1 MSDLISKEELLNLAD
16 YEVACELPE
25 QHRLTEYAAGQVSLK
40 EGVKEADAQ
49 EVARKYGDFLLFCDE
64 VDEISDLLTAPKRP
78 FAANHVLVS
87 PHVGGILSPLGIVD
101 RPITMTVKHV
111 WAAMQPGPWEGGDF
125 HHHGIPVATLK
136 RLPWLL
142 EHPAL
147 VANSKDDATK
157 LILALPATDNRG
169 MPLISPI
176 KIDAQGRLDVD
187 EFIANLVCTVFG
199 PVDFYDYFGL
209 ALKPSNIVFIDSEME
224 AELCELTGR
233 AVFSNLADLSRDTEL
248 AHPQILGEPDFVV
261 EGHDT
266 TWLVER
272 VREHFSVVVQPE
284 EDREV

>member
-16 YEVACELPE
+16 YEMACEMPE
-25 QHRLTEYAAGQVSLK
+25 RHRLTESVSGQISLK
-40 EGVKEADAQ
+40 RGPAATDAQ

-64 VDEISDLLTAPKRP
+64 VDEISDLLTAPRRP
-78 FAANHVLVS
+78 FAGNHMLVS
-87 PHVGGILSPLGIVD
+87 PHVGGVLSPLGVID

-125 HHHGIPVATLK
+125 HHHGISTSTLK

-147 VANSKDDATK
+147 VANSKDDASK

-169 MPLISPI
+169 MPLISPM

-199 PVDFYDYFGL
+199 PEDFYDYFGL
-209 ALKPSNIVFIDSEME
+209 ALKPSSIVFIDSSME

-233 AVFSNLADLSRDTEL
+233 DVFSNLADLPRDTEL
-248 AHPQILGEPDFVV
+248 VHPQILGGPDLVV
-261 EGHDT
+261 EEHDV
-266 TWLVER
+266 TWLVEQ
-272 VREHFSVVVQPE
+272 VRERYSIDEQSE
-284 EDREV
+284 ESEEI

>member
-1 MSDLISKEELLNLAD
+1 MSGLISKEELLNLAD
-16 YEVACELPE
+16 YEVVCELPE
-25 QHRLTEYAAGQVSLK
+25 HHRLTESISGQISLK
-40 EGVKEADAQ
+40 GGIEETDAQ
-49 EVARKYGDFLLFCDE
+49 EIARKYGDFLLFCDE

-78 FAANHVLVS
+78 FAGNHVLVS

-101 RPITMTVKHV
+101 KPITMTAKHV

-125 HHHGIPVATLK
+125 HHHSIPAATLK

-147 VANSKDDATK
+147 VANSKDDVAK

-169 MPLISPI
+169 MPLISPM

-199 PVDFYDYFGL
+199 PEDFYDYFGL
-209 ALKPSNIVFIDSEME
+209 ALKPSSIVFIDSSME

-233 AVFSNLADLSRDTEL
+233 DVFSNLADLPRDTEL
-248 AHPQILGEPDFVV
+248 VHPQIFGEPDFVV

-266 TWLVER
+266 TWLVDR
-272 VREHFSVVVQPE
+272 VREHFSVDAQPG
-284 EDREV
+284 EDQEI